1 MDTTEPIQDA
11 LTDAA
16 REAGLELRFRGHG
29 DAYERARAVADH
41 LGVDVRTYLLLC
53 IKEGHALLKRRAGL
67 DETVLDVALDVPA
80 ILRRPAPADPQERA
94 VWEQVRALFG

>member
-1 MDTTEPIQDA
+1 MTPPMQETLD
-11 LTDAA
+11 DAA
-16 REAGLELRFRGHG
+16 REAGLELRFRDHG
-29 DAYERARAVADH
+29 EAYERAKAVADH

-67 DETVLDVALDVPA
+67 DEAAVDAALDVPA
-80 ILRRPAPADPQERA
+80 ILRRPAPADPRERA

>member
-1 MDTTEPIQDA
+1 MTQPMQDTLD
-11 LTDAA
+11 DAA
-16 REAGLELRFRGHG
+16 REAGLELRFRDHG
-29 DAYERARAVADH
+29 DAYERAKAVADH

-67 DETVLDVALDVPA
+67 DEAGNAALDIPA
-80 ILRRPAPADPQERA
+80 ILRRPAPTDPRERA